1 MVEATRNRLFR
12 CRFAQRQLAGTL
24 KQPLDV
30 ALDDQDVVL
39 EIKII
44 STLDEKLLN
53 CQRHKIMI
61 LDGLFCLK
69 TFLCMLPSHRWM
81 YVPIVLLVNP
91 FASKK

>member
-24 KQPLDV
+24 KQPLDA

-44 STLDEKLLN
+44 STMDEKL
-53 CQRHKIMI
+53 IMLLGREFYLI
-61 LDGLFCLK
+61 

-81 YVPIVLLVNP
+81 YVPMVLLVNP